1 MTGRLGVTNP
11 SPLMLLSLHPLV
23 ETSGFE
29 HQWRCFTYFV
39 DSVGNLGRFWCPVAP
54 SGFPA
59 DGFQVND
66 LDPLGWLY
74 GCRQA
79 GTDVQDRPC
88 DRLWVANGRAGRR
101 SLHLPLL
108 RSERFISWRTPG
120 VHLGSGVLP
129 WHQKNQIPG
138 SGWKNA
144 GGHRWRRTRGCRMHP
159 LQQGHLLG
167 YFCSCSYSY
176 SYSSCSCSCSCS
188 CSWCCC
194 CCWHVEWRSDVND
207 KLSPF
212 LTFCGRIDQWR
223 PLSTKIHV
231 NVSSTANFSFKKHT
245 KVTAAISFV
254 KLKYIIMLNF
264 QYNKK
269 KLVKNLPLGSM
280 SCGQRPQKSG

>member
-88 DRLWVANGRAGRR
+88 DRLWVGGDGRADRR
-101 SLHLPLL
+101 SLHLALL
-108 RSERFISWRTPG
+108 RGERFIRRTPG
-120 VHLGSGVLP
+120 VYFGSGVLS
-129 WHQKNQIPG
+129 WHQKHKIPG
-138 SGWKNA
+138 SGWKSP
-144 GGHRWRRTRGCRMHP
+144 GGHLWRRTRGCRMHP

-167 YFCSCSYSY
+167 YFCWYSY
-176 SYSSCSCSCSCS
+176 CYSCSCSCYCF
-188 CSWCCC
+188 
-194 CCWHVEWRSDVND
+194 WHVDRRSDLND

-223 PLSTKIHV
+223 PPSTKNHL

-254 KLKYIIMLNF
+254 KLIYIFMLNC

-280 SCGQRPQKSG
+280 STKIGIASGQDARENCA